1 MLETEEQ
8 RLSALAAATASAA
21 PAMPRTQ
28 ASAHEGPA
36 APSGGSGDAP
46 RRDGPDRRKRPTP
59 MFSRYTF
66 FGGRR
71 HAIRREGEREGAFV
85 DLYGPGILMLVLLV
99 VGLNIFDSFFTLVYL
114 QRGGLEANPIV
125 QLLLDQGMGT
135 FVLVKNL
142 VIGFALCML
151 CVCKN
156 FSYARL
162 GLQIAIWVYSLL
174 AVYHIFL
181 YSLDMF

>member
-8 RLSALAAATASAA
+8 RETALAAAAPSALPVALSPHGPAGEGSAA
-21 PAMPRTQ
+21 
-28 ASAHEGPA
+28 GA
-36 APSGGSGDAP
+36 AVSGDAP

-66 FGGRR
+66 IGGRR
-71 HAIRREGEREGAFV
+71 KEARREGEREGAFV
-85 DLYGPGILMLVLLV
+85 DVYGPGILLLVLFV

-125 QLLLDQGMGT
+125 QVLLDQGMGT

>member
-1 MLETEEQ
+1 MESEG
-8 RLSALAAATASAA
+8 ASADGRA
-21 PAMPRTQ
+21 KISSR
-28 ASAHEGPA
+28 A
-36 APSGGSGDAP
+36 APRLGE
-46 RRDGPDRRKRPTP
+46 DRRRRPTP
-59 MFSRYTF
+59 MISRYTF

-71 HAIRREGEREGAFV
+71 RAARREGEREGTFV
-85 DLYGPGILMLVLLV
+85 DVYGPGILGIVLLV
-99 VGLNIFDSFFTLVYL
+99 VSLNIFDSFFTLVYL

-125 QLLLDQGMGT
+125 QLLLDQGMAT

-151 CVCKN
+151 CLCKN

-162 GLQIAIWVYSLL
+162 GLQISIWVYSLL

>member
-1 MLETEEQ
+1 
-8 RLSALAAATASAA
+8 
-21 PAMPRTQ
+21 
-28 ASAHEGPA
+28 
-36 APSGGSGDAP
+36 
-46 RRDGPDRRKRPTP
+46 
-59 MFSRYTF
+59 MFSRYSF
-66 FGGRR
+66 LGGRR
-71 HAIRREGEREGAFV
+71 RGIRREDEREGAFV
-85 DLYGPGILMLVLLV
+85 DLYGPGILAIVLLV

-125 QLLLDQGMGT
+125 QLLLDQGMAT